1 MIVLK
6 NILIA
11 TDFSEPSAKALAY
24 GRDLARSYNAT
35 LHLLHV
41 TEDILLRYA
50 PEVGLVVPE
59 MQRDLD
65 RAARLELDKLI
76 TEDDMRTLR
85 VVPALEMAGN
95 PATAITDY
103 ARAHEIDLIVVGTHG
118 RGVVK
123 HLLMGSVAERVVRTA
138 PCPVLAVRAH
148 EREFIAPDALVV
160 ATTAPR

>member
-1 MIVLK
+1 MIILK

-50 PEVGLVVPE
+50 PEVGFVVPE

-65 RAARLELDKLI
+65 RAARLELDKLV

-95 PATAITDY
+95 AATAITD
-103 ARAHEIDLIVVGTHG
+103 
-118 RGVVK
+118 
-123 HLLMGSVAERVVRTA
+123 
-138 PCPVLAVRAH
+138 
-148 EREFIAPDALVV
+148 
-160 ATTAPR
+160 